1 MHDDTMD
8 DELTFAEEDEL
19 AFADEDAS
27 EEGSDE
33 RTVSPW
39 KILLVDDEPNVH
51 QVTKLALDDLKVDHR
66 GVELIS
72 AFSGQEGRAR
82 FESED
87 DIALAI
93 VDVIMETDTSGLE
106 LVEYVRNELKNKAT
120 RLILRTGQP
129 GQAPERDIVQK
140 YDINDYKSK
149 TELTS
154 SRLFTSVVASLR
166 GYRDL
171 IELKRHSE
179 ELSKINRMSQ
189 SLYQLTRVDSFASTM
204 VDQLHSTF
212 NFSKDTL
219 VLERRRSN
227 PSRLSVLVQ
236 NFSLLPPVA
245 PLIDAEVL
253 CAEIPSLRLFLESK
267 DAIHVEGPLFMTRLQ
282 SEERELIFV
291 HHQSADVDELN
302 EESISLLIQ
311 QLETAY
317 ANTTLYDDH
326 LELNLAME
334 RFVPDSTLKHLEHQ
348 SITSVDIG
356 QRATVTASTLS
367 LDIRGFTSLC
377 EKLTSNDSFRL
388 INALLALL
396 GPVIERHHGSIL
408 KFVGDGIIAMF
419 SRGKDHIQ
427 DAVKCGIE
435 LAEVIRAFNATPP
448 EHRAESPELDEP
460 IRVGI
465 GVHTGQVRLGTV
477 GAASRI
483 DVSVRGTSVVMAEL
497 LQTLTKPFGITLL
510 IDDSSAQHLA
520 GAVQLRDLGSS
531 SSFQKQR
538 INLYQVI
545 SAEDAV
551 LRAKIV
557 EHLESFT
564 SARQRLESGQVEAA
578 ASDFA
583 SLRSHLSE
591 DPVFRHFE
599 MRAEIELNNR
609 RKA

>member
-1 MHDDTMD
+1 M
-8 DELTFAEEDEL
+8 
-19 AFADEDAS
+19 
-27 EEGSDE
+27 
-33 RTVSPW
+33 
-39 KILLVDDEPNVH
+39 
-51 QVTKLALDDLKVDHR
+51 
-66 GVELIS
+66 
-72 AFSGQEGRAR
+72 
-82 FESED
+82 
-87 DIALAI
+87 
-93 VDVIMETDTSGLE
+93 
-106 LVEYVRNELKNKAT
+106 
-120 RLILRTGQP
+120 
-129 GQAPERDIVQK
+129 
-140 YDINDYKSK
+140 
-149 TELTS
+149 
-154 SRLFTSVVASLR
+154 
-166 GYRDL
+166 
-171 IELKRHSE
+171 
-179 ELSKINRMSQ
+179 
-189 SLYQLTRVDSFASTM
+189 LY
-204 VDQLHSTF
+204 
-212 NFSKDTL
+212 
-219 VLERRRSN
+219 
-227 PSRLSVLVQ
+227 
-236 NFSLLPPVA
+236 
-245 PLIDAEVL
+245 
-253 CAEIPSLRLFLESK
+253 AEIPSLRLFLESK
-267 DAIHVEGPLFMTRLQ
+267 EAIQAQGTLFMTRLQ
-282 SEERELIFV
+282 SEERELIFI
-291 HHQSADVDELN
+291 HHQSEDVDELN

-419 SRGKDHIQ
+419 SRGEDHVQ
-427 DAVKCGIE
+427 DSVKCGIE
-435 LAEVIRAFNATPP
+435 LAEVIRTFNATPP
-448 EHRAESPELDEP
+448 ELRADSPELDAP

-465 GVHTGQVRLGTV
+465 GVHTGQVHLGTV

-510 IDDSSAQHLA
+510 IDDSSAQHLR
-520 GAVQLRDLGSS
+520 GAVQLRELGSS

-538 INLYQVI
+538 INLYQVVP
-545 SAEDAV
+545 AEEAA

-557 EHLESFT
+557 KHLEDFT
-564 SARQRLESGQVEAA
+564 SARLQLESGQIEAA
-578 ASDFA
+578 ASHFA
-583 SLRSHLSE
+583 SLRNHLSD

-599 MRAEIELNNR
+599 MRADVELNNR